1 MPGYRKEDIN
11 VVSGGGILN
20 IEAHRHQTDHGRSS
34 DSEIAGVHVFQE
46 RKIGKIHRSFRL
58 PANAVFVPEP
68 QAKYT
73 DGVLSIVFD
82 KSGVSTKA
90 SIRIL

>member
-1 MPGYRKEDIN
+1 MPGFRKEDIN

-20 IEAHRHQTDHGRSS
+20 IEAHRHATDHGRG
-34 DSEIAGVHVFQE
+34 DDVEGVHVFQE
-46 RKIGKIHRSFRL
+46 RKLGKIHRSFRL
-58 PANAVFVPEP
+58 PSNAVFVPEP
-68 QAKYT
+68 VAKYK
-73 DGVLSIVFD
+73 DGVLTIVFD